1 MMSVQSSLFTLSPKH
16 KHKRQRRRR
25 KKQRKK
31 RRIIQSDNIKYN
43 SFEMLNPNVLG
54 IKSIKFL
61 MPNDKLENE
70 SRWWRAQRTFIE
82 CHASF
87 DESMECQTYVCHAT
101 GGIIVNR
108 NQVDV
113 NVRSENKNRKQKTS
127 SQLNFILKR
136 FFVESF
142 GLFVETRWWMS
153 GRAMSVCVWVWLCV
167 IYVLRSQLFVILTI
181 IKNHNK
187 RTRQLFVSLHRQHRT
202 VHTHTPAR
210 AHKRKCEIS

>member
-1 MMSVQSSLFTLSPKH
+1 MMSVQSTIHVAAEAQTQTKAE
-16 KHKRQRRRR
+16 
-25 KKQRKK
+25 KKKKKK
-31 RRIIQSDNIKYN
+31 RRIIQSDNIKFN

-61 MPNDKLENE
+61 MPNDKLNE

-87 DESMECQTYVCHAT
+87 DECMECQTYVCHAT
-101 GGIIVNR
+101 GSIIVNR

-113 NVRSENKNRKQKTS
+113 NVRSENKNRKREHHRS
-127 SQLNFILKR
+127 SILYWN
-136 FFVESF
+136 ESPSNHLDRSSKPPD
-142 GLFVETRWWMS
+142 GGWVAGQW
-153 GRAMSVCVWVWLCV
+153 VCVWVCLCV

-187 RTRQLFVSLHRQHRT
+187 RTRQLFVSLHRQRRSA
-202 VHTHTPAR
+202 HTQSRAR
-210 AHKRKCEIS
+210 SQTKMWNLLII